1 MPKITKKHVSFIDRD
16 GFEWI
21 AGEFTE
27 NQIVTWIKRYKA
39 QGIFLSVR
47 TVSMAVAS

>member
-1 MPKITKKHVSFIDRD
+1 MAKVNKKHVSFIDRE

-27 NQIVTWIKRYKA
+27 NQIITWIKRYKA
-39 QGIFLSVR
+39 QGVFLSVR
-47 TVSMAVAS
+47 NVSMAVAS